1 MENSFLIEGIKA
13 LKIQELTDLQ
23 NLYIQNKK
31 FDKAEQ
37 TQEEIKSFKDFCNWA
52 TDEQI
57 MRETKSRLTDYYQ
70 ILAGY
75 YYTIAE
81 DFQQNPLIKI
91 DRLKKAVICCNELKK
106 HEPQAEQY
114 ANKFICQQNRN
125 YLR

>member
-1 MENSFLIEGIKA
+1 MNNLFLIEGIKT
-13 LKIQELTDLQ
+13 LKIQELTDLK
-23 NLYIQNKK
+23 NLYIKNKK

-37 TQEEIKSFKDFCNWA
+37 TEEEIKSFKDFCNWA
-52 TDEQI
+52 TNEEVI
-57 MRETKSRLTDYYQ
+57 EEVKSRLTAYYQ

-91 DRLKKAVICCNELKK
+91 DRLKKAVFCCNELKK
-106 HEPQAEQY
+106 HEPRAEQY